1 MQTLFCYFTYLLK
14 SDSQWHKTSRASFW
28 CLETQ
33 IAILLLGLPKVSI
46 HTLLTLS
53 AAEFVPNCHGMTM
66 LGFDILQLEEFADEK
81 LIFHI
86 HHLSKNISFPSNV
99 DVRIIYKS

>member
-1 MQTLFCYFTYLLK
+1 MQTLFCYFAYLLE
-14 SDSQWHKTSRASFW
+14 SDSQWRETSHTSFW

-46 HTLLTLS
+46 HILLTLL
-53 AAEFVPNCHGMTM
+53 AAEFVPNCHGVTM
-66 LGFDILQLEEFADEK
+66 FDFDILQLEEFADEK

-86 HHLSKNISFPSNV
+86 YHLSMNISFPSNV